1 MKKKLLNFVKSL
13 FKVMDKKIVG
23 TSQHYEMTDVNI
35 YNSLKIYPKII
46 IDIGANVGDTVSEFR
61 KSFSDSK
68 IYAFE
73 PDKNVFQRLSKRFKD
88 DKNIFC
94 YENAISNVEGDQDF
108 YVSNE
113 SNLLSSLLEKEN
125 TIKTSVKTIKLED
138 FIASNNI
145 QKIDIIK
152 LDTEG
157 FDLEILKSAKE
168 LFDSGIVDIV
178 IVEVSFSAYINS
190 SNFSEI
196 NKFMTENKFK
206 TLGLYDPE
214 YSNVLDK
221 GVFKVANAI
230 FVNNTTFNNYL
241 NS

>member
-113 SNLLSSLLEKEN
+113 PNLLSSLLEK
-125 TIKTSVKTIKLED
+125 
-138 FIASNNI
+138 
-145 QKIDIIK
+145 
-152 LDTEG
+152 
-157 FDLEILKSAKE
+157 
-168 LFDSGIVDIV
+168 
-178 IVEVSFSAYINS
+178 
-190 SNFSEI
+190 
-196 NKFMTENKFK
+196 ENKFK